1 MNSKERVLAT
11 INHEE
16 PDRVPIFLST
26 IDSRDVLAGYL
37 KAKGVKPGKEGRIKV
52 RRIIP
57 GSSGWL
63 KFLREIGIDLH
74 CAPVCLF
81 PIGKGTGFGVK
92 KPGLK
97 TPPETTWA
105 DEYGRVFNY
114 YKAEDS
120 DLRLMNYVG
129 GMFDSETGDLEE
141 IMDRYEKWDPL
152 NADIKERY
160 SFYKTALKI
169 VKDKGPYILPGIGGF
184 FEVTWES
191 FGFENYSKLLFEHP
205 DFIEQV
211 TKNNEEFS
219 RRLTEIL
226 IDKFNIEM
234 LWVWDDLGYKTGP
247 FINPR
252 QYNKLIYPRMK
263 SLVKFCHKNGVKV
276 ALHSCGNLNKI
287 LDKVID
293 TGIDALNP
301 IEPSAHMD
309 IFQIKK
315 DYKNLTLIGNL
326 DTTDLL
332 TRGTPEQVEAQ
343 VKKLIKFCAPGGGYI
358 VGSGHS
364 INPSITYENYNAM
377 IQATLKYGEY
387 PIKIIN

>member
-1 MNSKERVLAT
+1 MNSKERILAT

-16 PDRVPIFLST
+16 PDRVPIFLSG
-26 IDSRDVLAGYL
+26 IDSRDVYEGYL
-37 KAKGVKPGKEGRIKV
+37 KSKGKKPDKSGKIRIRSILPGGR
-52 RRIIP
+52 
-57 GSSGWL
+57 GWL
-63 KFLREIGIDLH
+63 KFMVDLGIDLQH
-74 CAPVCLF
+74 APVCLL

-97 TPPETTWA
+97 TPPESTWA
-105 DEYGRVFNY
+105 DEYGRIFHS

-120 DLRLMNYVG
+120 DLRLWNYVG
-129 GMFDSETGDLEE
+129 GIFDSETGDLEE
-141 IMDRYEKWDPL
+141 IMNRYEKWDPL
-152 NADIKERY
+152 NADIKWRY
-160 SFYKTALKI
+160 FIYEEALKT
-169 VKDKGPYILPGIGGF
+169 VKNEGPFVVPGIGGF

-191 FGFENYSKLLFEHP
+191 FGFENYTKLLFEHP

-226 IDKFNIEM
+226 IEKYNIEM
-234 LWVWDDLGYKTGP
+234 LWVWDDLGYKTGT
-247 FINPR
+247 FLNPR
-252 QYNKLIYPRMK
+252 QYMKLIYPRMK
-263 SLVKFCHKNGVKV
+263 NLVAYCHKNGVKV

-309 IFQIKK
+309 IFQLKK
-315 DYKNLTLIGNL
+315 DYGNKLTLIGNV

-332 TRGTPEQVEAQ
+332 ARGTPEQVETH

-358 VGSGHS
+358 VSSGHS
-364 INPSITYENYNAM
+364 INPSITYENYNSM
-377 IQATLKYGEY
+377 IQTTLKYGKY
-387 PIKIIN
+387 PIELQ